1 MKTHSLAARSN
12 LGSLNRR
19 TLLKGAAAGGAAVTV
34 GSLLTTAAHAQEAV
48 KIGYVTPQTGPL
60 AAFAEA
66 DEYVL
71 SVMREL
77 IGEGIETPAG
87 VIPVEIVVRDSQSN
101 PNRAGEVARELIVDE
116 EVHLMLV
123 ASTPETTNPVST
135 VCELEE
141 MPCISTMAPW
151 EAWYFSRQA
160 NPADPSTFEP
170 FQFTYHFFPG
180 ATDWFTAYTNMWT
193 QLDVNKNVGGLWPND
208 ADGNAFSDPNVGF
221 PPFMANLGYNVFD
234 PGRYNNL
241 SDSFQAQIS
250 AFQQN
255 DCDILT
261 GLMIP
266 PDFTTFWTQ
275 SLQQGYKPPVCTMGR
290 CILFPSAV
298 EALGDQ
304 GHNLS
309 TEVWWSPNH
318 PYSSSMNGMS
328 SAELAAAFSEA
339 TGRPWT
345 QPVGFTHALFEVALD
360 VLKRSADPTDLDA
373 NVEAIAATNV
383 ETIVGPVAF
392 GRDNVAPFAAA
403 NVSTTKLVGGQW
415 RLKDGGGY
423 DLIIVD
429 NQTAPEIPVAGEMEA
444 IA

>member
-1 MKTHSLAARSN
+1 MSKLILPPSY
-12 LGSLNRR
+12 NRR
-19 TLLKGAAAGGAAVTV
+19 KFLKRSAALGAAVSAGAIFAPHV
-34 GSLLTTAAHAQEAV
+34 RAQAPTIKV
-48 KIGYVTPQTGPL
+48 GYVTPQTGPL
-60 AAFAEA
+60 AGFAEA
-66 DEYVL
+66 DA
-71 SVMREL
+71 VMLQMFQEAVGSGVD
-77 IGEGIETPAG
+77 IGGTTYNIEV
-87 VIPVEIVVRDSQSN
+87 VIRDSQSN

-151 EAWYFSRQA
+151 EAWFMSRQS

-180 ATDWFTAYTNMWT
+180 ASDWFTAYTNMWA

-208 ADGNAFSDPNVGF
+208 ADGNAFADANVGF

-234 PGRYNNL
+234 PGRYANM

-309 TEVWWSPNH
+309 SEVWWSPNH
-318 PYSSSMNGMS
+318 PYSSSMNGMT

-345 QPVGFTHALFEVALD
+345 QPVGFTHALFEVAFD

-373 NVEAIAATNV
+373 NVEAIASTNL
-383 ETIVGPVAF
+383 ETMVGPVAF
-392 GRDNVAPFAAA
+392 GRDNVAPFAAP

-423 DLIIVD
+423 DLVIVD

>member
-1 MKTHSLAARSN
+1 MSRLILPPSF
-12 LGSLNRR
+12 NRR
-19 TLLKGAAAGGAAVTV
+19 KFIKRSAAFGAAVSAGALFAPHV
-34 GSLLTTAAHAQEAV
+34 RAQSQTIR
-48 KIGYVTPQTGPL
+48 IGYVTPQTGPL
-60 AAFAEA
+60 AGFAEA
-66 DEYVL
+66 DA
-71 SVMREL
+71 VMLEMFREAVGAGID
-77 IGEGIETPAG
+77 IGGATYG
-87 VIPVEIVVRDSQSN
+87 VEVVVRDSQSN

-116 EVHLMLV
+116 GVQLMLV

-170 FQFTYHFFPG
+170 FRYTYHFFPG
-180 ATDWFTAYTNMWT
+180 ATDWFTAYTNMWA
-193 QLDVNKNVGGLWPND
+193 QLDVNRNVGGLWPND
-208 ADGNAFSDPNVGF
+208 ADGNAFADPNVGF
-221 PPFMANLGYNVFD
+221 PPFMANLGYKVID
-234 PGRYNNL
+234 SGRYANL
-241 SDSFQAQIS
+241 SDSFQSQI
-250 AFQQN
+250 ATFQQN

-298 EALGDQ
+298 DALGDQ

-318 PYSSSMNGMS
+318 PYKSSMNGMT
-328 SAELAAAFSEA
+328 SAQLAQAFSEA

-345 QPVGFTHALFEVALD
+345 QPIGFTHALFEVALD
-360 VLKRSADPTDLDA
+360 VLRRSADPTDLDA
-373 NVEAIAATNV
+373 NVEALAATNV
-383 ETIVGPVAF
+383 QTIVGPVAF

-415 RLKDGGGY
+415 RLRDGGGY
-423 DLIIVD
+423 DLVIVD
-429 NQTAPEIPVAGEMEA
+429 NQTAEEIPLGGEMEA